1 MLLINCL
8 KYIYLYLTS
17 FNVSLAKRVLLVY
30 VSSMIFFGEI
40 CLVLMLPGNH
50 VAEVV
55 NATNSSNQSALD
67 VACRYSQEDSVEM
80 LLKAGADPSKPHEG
94 FHPIH
99 TALNA
104 QSLAC
109 VATLLEFH
117 PEQVDVRDTKYGGAP
132 LHWAKSKEVSNTAEP
147 SFAKKKNNRN
157 KNGLKSLNNLLI
169 MSCNI
174 SGIASCTY
182 HHILLIQM
190 ITYGIT

>member
-1 MLLINCL
+1 MLLVNCL
-8 KYIYLYLTS
+8 KYIYLTS

-40 CLVLMLPGNH
+40 CFLLMLPGNH

-99 TALNA
+99 TALNS

-132 LHWAKSKEVSNTAEP
+132 LHWAKSKEVSNTAET
-147 SFAKKKNNRN
+147 SFWKKNRN
-157 KNGLKSLNNLLI
+157 KNGLKSLKNLLI

-190 ITYGIT
+190 ITYCITCN